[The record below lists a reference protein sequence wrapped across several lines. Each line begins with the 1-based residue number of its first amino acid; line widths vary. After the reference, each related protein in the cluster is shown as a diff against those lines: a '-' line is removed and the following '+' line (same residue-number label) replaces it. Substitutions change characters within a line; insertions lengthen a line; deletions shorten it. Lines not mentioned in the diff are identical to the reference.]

1 MAEMT
6 SRVAEEQRILVLD
19 IALRG
24 TLARWWA
31 THKVYLPT

>member
-24 TLARWWA
+24 ISGAR
-31 THKVYLPT
+31 TNRSESKV